1 MMGPVAGEWSWACPV
16 TAPQRS
22 APPSEP
28 RVLIADDDPRARD
41 LLEHLARGSGYV
53 PVLARDGA
61 HALARMD
68 DSIAV
73 ALLDLYMPGR
83 AAMDCLAEIRRGHP
97 DAQVVVIAAAGGVDD
112 AARALEIGAFHYVVK
127 PFVPDDVVS
136 LLRQAARVSA
146 LLRENRNLR
155 AVLATRGPPSLAGLT
170 LEQLERRA
178 LVETLRACGGNKAAT
193 ARSLGVSEKTVY
205 NKLKRLG

>member
-1 MMGPVAGEWSWACPV
+1 M
-16 TAPQRS
+16 
-22 APPSEP
+22 
-28 RVLIADDDPRARD
+28 LIVDDDPRARD
-41 LLEHLARGSGYV
+41 LLEHLVRGSGYV

-112 AARALEIGAFHYVVK
+112 AARAMESGAFHYVVK

-136 LLRQAARVSA
+136 LMRQAVRVSA

-155 AVLATRGPPSLAGLT
+155 AVLDTRGPPSLAGLT